1 MAAHFRTPEVV
12 MLSEQERAH
21 YEELRAIVAKLRAPD
36 GCPWDR
42 EQTHESLKPYVIEEA
57 YEVLAVLD
65 EGAMEQLP
73 EELGDVLFQ
82 VLLHAQLAEEA
93 GEFSMTDVMAGL
105 SAKLVR
111 RHPHVFG
118 DVQIETADQ
127 VVTQWYEIKRR
138 EREENASA
146 LANVPRAMP
155 ALSYAQTL
163 LRRAASAGFAWPQR
177 EDVLEKL
184 NEELVELAQAQ
195 SKQEQAEELGDLLLN
210 LANYAR
216 YLDID
221 AEEALRGAGHKV
233 RRRFGDVESRAR
245 DRGIEMKTQSREAL
259 MALWDE
265 AKAAE
270 RPE

>member
-1 MAAHFRTPEVV
+1 
-12 MLSEQERAH
+12 MLSDQEKAQ
-21 YEELRAIVAKLRAPD
+21 YEELRGIVARLRAPD

-42 EQTHESLKPYVIEEA
+42 EQTHASLRPYVIEEA

-65 EGAMEQLP
+65 EGAIERLP
-73 EELGDVLFQ
+73 EELGDLLFQ
-82 VLLHAQLAEEA
+82 VVLHAQLAEEA
-93 GEFSMTDVMAGL
+93 GEFDMTDVMAEL

-118 DVQIETADQ
+118 DVELETSDQ
-127 VVTQWYEIKRR
+127 VVTQWDELKRR
-138 EREENASA
+138 EREQDASA
-146 LANVPRAMP
+146 LVNVPAAMP

-163 LRRAASAGFAWPQR
+163 LRRAESAGFAWPQR

-184 NEELVELAQAQ
+184 NEELTELAQAQ

-216 YLDID
+216 YLGID
-221 AEEALRGAGHKV
+221 AEEALRGAGHKF
-233 RRRFGDVESRAR
+233 RRRFGDVETRAR
-245 DRGIEMKTQSREAL
+245 ERGIDMKAQSREAL

-265 AKAAE
+265 AKAGE
-270 RPE
+270 RSGS